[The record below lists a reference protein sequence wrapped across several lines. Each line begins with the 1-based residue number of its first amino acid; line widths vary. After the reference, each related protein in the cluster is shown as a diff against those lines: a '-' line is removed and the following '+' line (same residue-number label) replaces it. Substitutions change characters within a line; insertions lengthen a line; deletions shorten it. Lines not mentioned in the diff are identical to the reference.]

1 MTLAPPPFLHE
12 SVVTCSAS
20 LKPLVLLYLLDRQVR
35 EGGRGQPG
43 KMTGGQVREG
53 GRGQP
58 GKMTGGQLRQG
69 AKGCVLCFTNSVESS
84 QR

>member
-43 KMTGGQVREG
+43 KMTGGQ
-53 GRGQP
+53 
-58 GKMTGGQLRQG
+58 LRQG